1 MPELPDIVVYVE
13 ALERFTVGQTLEKLR
28 VRSVSL
34 LRTYDPPVSAVE
46 GKKVRGFQ
54 RIGKRIV
61 FEFEDDLFVVLHLMV
76 AGRLRW
82 VKKGQAVPNKVGLCA
97 FDFPEGTLMLT
108 EQGTRKRASLHIER
122 GIDAVLAHDRGGI
135 EPLTASRAEFA
146 GALIRENRTMK
157 RGLTDPRIFS
167 GIGNAYSDEILH
179 KAKLSPVRRTRQLT
193 EDEITRLYEATQ
205 SSLLEWTERL
215 RAEVGD
221 GFPDKVTAFRKD
233 MAVHGKYAEPCPVCG
248 SKVQRIVYA
257 SNETNYC
264 ATCQTDGKL
273 LADRSLSRLLKDDW
287 PKTIDELE

>member
-1 MPELPDIVVYVE
+1 VE
-13 ALERFTVGQTLEKLR
+13 ALERFTVGQTLERLR

-46 GKKVRGFQ
+46 GKKVLGFQ

-179 KAKLSPVRRTRQLT
+179 RAKLSPVKRTRQLT

>member
-108 EQGTRKRASLHIER
+108 EQGTKKRASLHIER